1 LGFVAVARAARA
13 DVRGIVSFIVVDGV
27 FRCWRVILGMIDGL
41 FRFEFDV
48 AKILSDNSKLE
59 KDNIVTYLRW
69 LNTTIESLG

>member
-1 LGFVAVARAARA
+1 
-13 DVRGIVSFIVVDGV
+13 
-27 FRCWRVILGMIDGL
+27 MIDGL

-69 LNTTIESLG
+69 